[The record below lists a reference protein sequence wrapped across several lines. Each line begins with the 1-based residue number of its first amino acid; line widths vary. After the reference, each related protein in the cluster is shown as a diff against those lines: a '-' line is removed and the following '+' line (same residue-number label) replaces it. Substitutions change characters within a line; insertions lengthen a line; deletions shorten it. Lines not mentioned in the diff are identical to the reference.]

1 VVTGPPDT
9 ELPGE
14 NDAPRIRQLRQE
26 GKQVMTYESNAATN
40 AGLIEVQ
47 IEYRRVTEL
56 ILDSRNPRQHSQRQI
71 NQLADSIREFGF
83 VMPVVAD
90 ERGQVVIGH
99 GRILAAK
106 KLGMPRIP
114 VVEIRHLSPTQL
126 KAFRIADN
134 RLAQNAHWDE
144 RLLGENLLE
153 LKELDRDF
161 DLSITG
167 FSLPEIDLAIQKLS
181 EPAVENIDDASS
193 ETGVQV
199 CQLGDV
205 WELGGHR
212 VHCGDATSEAA
223 LVRLMTEDRADVVF
237 VDPPYNVRIHG
248 HVSGNRK
255 VRHREFA
262 QGSGEL
268 SREEFIRFLAGSCT
282 LLKNY
287 SKNGSVHFVCMDW
300 RHLDELLAAGRQV
313 YTELKNIVVWVK
325 STAGMG
331 SLYRSQHELICVFK
345 SGTGRHI
352 NNIELGKNGR
362 NRTNVWEFDSAGTQA
377 RKGNNVLELHPTVKP
392 VQLVMEALLDCSN
405 RGGIVL
411 DCFLGSG
418 TTLLAAERTGRIC
431 RGIELDPLY
440 VDTAIRRWQS
450 LTGQDAVRV
459 SDGKLFHNIEAE
471 KEQAD
476 EF

>member
-1 VVTGPPDT
+1 MNTVFTRPPDT
-9 ELPGE
+9 ELPRA
-14 NDAPRIRQLRQE
+14 NDAPGIRQLRQE
-26 GKQVMTYESNAATN
+26 GKEMTKFESNAATN

-47 IEYRRVTEL
+47 IEYRAVAEL

-99 GRILAAK
+99 GRVLAAK
-106 KLGMPRIP
+106 KLRMPRIP
-114 VVEIRHLSPTQL
+114 VVEIRHLSPAQL

-181 EPAVENIDDASS
+181 EAAVEDIDDASS

-205 WELGGHR
+205 WELGGHQ

-223 LVRLMTEDRADVVF
+223 LVRLMTDDRADVVF

-248 HVSGNRK
+248 HASGYFQK
-255 VRHREFA
+255 LRE
-262 QGSGEL
+262 G
-268 SREEFIRFLAGSCT
+268 
-282 LLKNY
+282 
-287 SKNGSVHFVCMDW
+287 FVTAPQ
-300 RHLDELLAAGRQV
+300 LDD
-313 YTELKNIVVWVK
+313 
-325 STAGMG
+325 
-331 SLYRSQHELICVFK
+331 
-345 SGTGRHI
+345 
-352 NNIELGKNGR
+352 LG
-362 NRTNVWEFDSAGTQA
+362 
-377 RKGNNVLELHPTVKP
+377 
-392 VQLVMEALLDCSN
+392 
-405 RGGIVL
+405 
-411 DCFLGSG
+411 
-418 TTLLAAERTGRIC
+418 
-431 RGIELDPLY
+431 
-440 VDTAIRRWQS
+440 
-450 LTGQDAVRV
+450 
-459 SDGKLFHNIEAE
+459 
-471 KEQAD
+471 
-476 EF
+476 

>member
-1 VVTGPPDT
+1 
-9 ELPGE
+9 
-14 NDAPRIRQLRQE
+14 
-26 GKQVMTYESNAATN
+26 MTYVSNAATN

-47 IEYRRVTEL
+47 IEYRAVTEL
-56 ILDSRNPRQHSQRQI
+56 VLDSRNPRQHSQRQV

-90 ERGQVVIGH
+90 GKGQVVVGH
-99 GRILAAK
+99 GRVLAAK
-106 KLGMPRIP
+106 KLRMPRIP
-114 VVEIRHLSPTQL
+114 VIEIRHLSPAQL
-126 KAFRIADN
+126 KAFKIADN

-144 RLLGENLLE
+144 RLLGESLLE

-161 DLSITG
+161 DLTITG

-181 EPAVENIDDASS
+181 ETTVEDDDASS

-212 VHCGDATSEAA
+212 VHCGDATSEATFE
-223 LVRLMTEDRADVVF
+223 RLMTDDRADVVF
-237 VDPPYNVRIHG
+237 VDPPYNVRIDG
-248 HVSGNRK
+248 HASGKGK

-268 SREEFIRFLAGSCT
+268 SREEFIRFLDGCCT

-287 SKNGSVHFVCMDW
+287 SKNGAIHFVCMDW
-300 RHLDELLAAGRQV
+300 KHLDELLTAGREV
-313 YTELKNIVVWVK
+313 YTELKNIVAWVK

-331 SLYRSQHELICVFK
+331 SLYRSQHEFICVFK

-362 NRTNVWEFDSAGTQA
+362 NRTNVWRYDSAGTQS

-392 VQLVMEALLDCSN
+392 VQLVMDALLDCSN
-405 RGGIVL
+405 RGDVVL

-440 VDTAIRRWQS
+440 VDTAIRRWQN
-450 LTGQDAVRV
+450 LTGRHAVRM
-459 SDGKLFHNIEAE
+459 SDGKLFRDIETE

-476 EF
+476 EY

>member
-1 VVTGPPDT
+1 MKYV
-9 ELPGE
+9 
-14 NDAPRIRQLRQE
+14 
-26 GKQVMTYESNAATN
+26 SNAATN

-47 IEYRRVTEL
+47 IEYRAVTEL
-56 ILDSRNPRQHSQRQI
+56 ILDSRNPRQHPQRQV

-83 VMPVVAD
+83 VMPVVVD
-90 ERGQVVIGH
+90 ERGQVIIGH
-99 GRILAAK
+99 GRVLAAR
-106 KLGMPRIP
+106 KLKMARIP
-114 VVEIRHLSPTQL
+114 VVEIRHLSKAQL
-126 KAFRIADN
+126 KALRIADN
-134 RLAQNAHWDE
+134 KLGQNAHWDE
-144 RLLGENLLE
+144 RLLGESLLE

-181 EPAVENIDDASS
+181 EPVVEDIDDASS
-193 ETGVQV
+193 ETGIQV

-223 LVRLMTEDRADVVF
+223 FERLMTDNRADIVF
-237 VDPPYNVRIHG
+237 VDPPYNVRIDG
-248 HVSGNRK
+248 YASPGGK

-268 SREEFIRFLAGSCT
+268 SREEFIRFLTDSYIN
-282 LLKNY
+282 LKNY
-287 SKNGSVHFVCMDW
+287 SKSGAIHFVCMDW
-300 RHLDELLAAGRQV
+300 KHLDELLAAGREV
-313 YTELKNIVVWVK
+313 YAELKNIVAWVK

-362 NRTNVWEFDSAGTQA
+362 HRTNVWEYDSASTQA

-392 VQLVMEALLDCSN
+392 VQLVMDALLDCSN
-405 RGGIVL
+405 RGDIVL
-411 DCFLGSG
+411 DSFLGSG
-418 TTLLAAERTGRIC
+418 TTLLAAERTGRVC
-431 RGIELDPLY
+431 RGIELDPPY
-440 VDTAIRRWQS
+440 VDTAIRRWQN
-450 LTGQDAVRV
+450 LTGRDAVRV
-459 SDGKLFHNIEAE
+459 SDGKLFRDIEAE
-471 KEQAD
+471 KEEAD
-476 EF
+476 EH